1 MERVTPVFIRGHI
14 GRIAAVLLAA
24 GSLLALAAP
33 GQAVAASDRFRATI
47 PDGGV
52 GDAGEL
58 RTPLQFEQEAANHP
72 QTGTQSL
79 FSRCRFPPFS
89 GTVAVFNPI
98 VSPEVDAIAGDTAFS
113 FADGSSCYNP
123 QNEQNIA
130 INPANAQNVVTSANE
145 YRDNVHAVYFSTNGG
160 QSWSNIFLP
169 GWTRSSGGAGD
180 FSHMDSC
187 GDPVLAFSPDGQR
200 LYYTGLV
207 CNFDKF
213 PRTMSGVAVAV
224 STNGGASWSA
234 PTMVDYRA
242 SGDFFNDKEWIT
254 AGPGNTV
261 YLTWTKFYQGP
272 RGLGYLRSPIVMSR
286 SSNGGKSWSS
296 VKAVSDDAHP
306 YNQGSQVVVAPNGTV
321 YVAYEGADPTTGYA
335 TDQLVVARSVDGGTT
350 FVNRQVARAWDDNDC
365 YPRQR
370 PGAQNRQA
378 LSFEQFRINSF
389 PSMSLDRTTGELA
402 MVWADNEGAGNC
414 GSGGS
419 VFSGTTSNQVKLI
432 TSADGIT
439 WTAPRTITSGAAD
452 KVYPSVGA
460 NAGRV
465 VVGYYT
471 RAYSPTPTVTDRVCG
486 IMERDST
493 TGNVVLPVDPARAS
507 AAVCLDW
514 AVRSSSNDFGTETRV
529 TLQSSNPYV
538 LFSGSFIG
546 DYTGT
551 AVAADG
557 RAVTVFTDFRGNPG
571 LTPANQDVV
580 VGSGY

>member
-1 MERVTPVFIRGHI
+1 MKQE
-14 GRIAAVLLAA
+14 LLAPKVWRI
-24 GSLLALAAP
+24 GSVAAALIAVCGLLALASP
-33 GQAVAASDRFRATI
+33 GRAVAASDRFRATI
-47 PDGGV
+47 PDGGA
-52 GDAGEL
+52 GEAGEL
-58 RTPLQFEQEAANHP
+58 RTPQQFEQEAADHP

-89 GTVAVFNPI
+89 GSVGVFSPI
-98 VSPEVDAIAGDTAFS
+98 VAPDFDAIVGDTAFS
-113 FADGSSCYNP
+113 FADGTSCYNP
-123 QNEQNIA
+123 QNEQNIV

-145 YRDNVHAVYFSTNGG
+145 YRDNVHAVYYSNNGG
-160 QSWSNIFLP
+160 QSWTNVFLP

-200 LYYTGLV
+200 LYYTGLI

-213 PRTMSGVAVAV
+213 PRAMSGVAVAV

-242 SGDFFNDKEWIT
+242 SSDFFNDKEWIA

-272 RGLGYLRSPIVMSR
+272 RGLSYLRSPIVMAS

-306 YNQGSQVVVAPNGTV
+306 YNQGSQVLVAPDGVV
-321 YVAYEGADPTTGYA
+321 YVAYEGADPATGYA
-335 TDQLVVARSVDGGTT
+335 TDQQVVARSVDGGTT

-370 PGAQNRQA
+370 PGAQNRQT
-378 LSFEQFRINSF
+378 LTNEQFRINSF
-389 PSMSLDRTTGELA
+389 PSLSIDPTSRRLA

-414 GSGGS
+414 GSGGNT
-419 VFSGTTSNQVKLI
+419 FSGVTSNQVKLI

-460 NAGRV
+460 NAGRI

-471 RAYSPTPTVTDRVCG
+471 RAYSPVPTATNRVCG
-486 IMERDST
+486 IMERDSI
-493 TGNVVLPVDPARAS
+493 TGSVVLPTDPVRAN

-514 AVRSSSNDFGTETRV
+514 AVRSSSDDFAVETRV
-529 TLQSSNPYV
+529 SRESSNPYI

-557 RAVTVFTDFRGNPG
+557 KAVTVRADFRGNPG

-580 VGSGY
+580 VGTGY

>member
-1 MERVTPVFIRGHI
+1 MGQITSVSGRWRI
-14 GRIAAVLLAA
+14 GSIAAVLGIACGLLVLANSSRA
-24 GSLLALAAP
+24 F
-33 GQAVAASDRFRATI
+33 AASDRFRATI
-47 PDGGV
+47 PDGGA
-52 GDAGEL
+52 GEAGEL
-58 RTPLQFEQEAANHP
+58 RTPLQFEQEAASHP
-72 QTGTQSL
+72 QTGSQSL
-79 FSRCRFPPFS
+79 FSRCRFPPFAGS
-89 GTVAVFNPI
+89 VAVFNTI
-98 VSPEVDAIAGDTAFS
+98 VAPEYDAIFGDTAFS
-113 FADGSSCYNP
+113 FADGTRCYSP

-130 INPANAQNVVTSANE
+130 INPVNAQNVVTSANE
-145 YRDNVHAVYFSTNGG
+145 YRDNVHAVYYSTNGG
-160 QSWSNIFLP
+160 QSWTNVFLP

-207 CNFDKF
+207 CNFDKS

-234 PTMVDYRA
+234 PKMVDYRA
-242 SGDFFNDKEWIT
+242 SSDFFNDKEWIT
-254 AGPGNTV
+254 AGPANTV

-272 RGLGYLRSPIVMSR
+272 RGLSYLRSPIVMA
-286 SSNGGKSWSS
+286 SSSDGGKTWSS

-321 YVAYEGADPTTGYA
+321 YVAYEGADPLTGYA
-335 TDQLVVARSVDGGTT
+335 TDQQIVAHSVNGGRT
-350 FVNRQVARAWDDNDC
+350 FDNRQVARAWDDNDC
-365 YPRQR
+365 YPRQL
-370 PGAQNRQA
+370 PGAQNRQT
-378 LSFEQFRINSF
+378 LTFEQFRINSF
-389 PSMSLDRTTGELA
+389 PSLSIDRVTGDLA

-414 GSGGS
+414 GNGGS
-419 VFSGTTSNQVKLI
+419 TFSGTTSNQVKLV
-432 TSADGIT
+432 TSTDGIT
-439 WTAPRTITSGAAD
+439 WTAPRKITTGAAD

-471 RAYSPTPTVTDRVCG
+471 RAYSPMPTAANRVCG

-493 TGNVVLPVDPARAS
+493 TGIVVPPTDSARAN

-514 AVRSSSNDFGTETRV
+514 AVRSSTDDFAAETRV
-529 TLQSSNPYV
+529 TRQSSNPYI
-538 LFSGSFIG
+538 LFAGSFIG

-557 RAVTVFTDFRGNPG
+557 KAVTVWTDFRGNPG
-571 LTPANQDVV
+571 LTNANQDVV